1 MTGEEVA
8 RLLARARDGDQTA
21 WDALVAAYTNLLWS
35 VARAHRLDTA
45 DAGDAVQTAWL
56 RLLENLDRIQE
67 PERIGAWL
75 STTTRRECLRILR
88 RSGRVVAADD
98 EMLVRMPDTAAPT
111 VDAGLLLEERDAELW
126 RVFEQIPERCRRLL
140 RVLMA
145 DPPPA
150 YADVA
155 VALDMPIGSIG
166 PTRARCLER
175 LRGLL
180 EGTAL
185 THDGLSAEGDRP

>member
-1 MTGEEVA
+1 MTGDEIA
-8 RLLARARDGDQTA
+8 HLLARARDGDQTA
-21 WDALVAAYTNLLWS
+21 WDALVDAYTNLLWS

-56 RLLENLDRIQE
+56 RLVENLDRIHD
-67 PERIGAWL
+67 PERLGAWL
-75 STTTRRECLRILR
+75 ATTTRRECLRILR
-88 RSGRVVAADD
+88 RSGRVVPSDEALAD
-98 EMLVRMPDTAAPT
+98 VPDSSAPAL
-111 VDAGLLLEERDAELW
+111 DARLLLEERDAALW
-126 RVFEQIPERCRRLL
+126 AVFEKIPERCRRLL

-155 VALDMPIGSIG
+155 EALDMPVGSIG

-175 LRGLL
+175 LRQFLDRTDLVPG
-180 EGTAL
+180 GIST
-185 THDGLSAEGDRP
+185 EGDRT